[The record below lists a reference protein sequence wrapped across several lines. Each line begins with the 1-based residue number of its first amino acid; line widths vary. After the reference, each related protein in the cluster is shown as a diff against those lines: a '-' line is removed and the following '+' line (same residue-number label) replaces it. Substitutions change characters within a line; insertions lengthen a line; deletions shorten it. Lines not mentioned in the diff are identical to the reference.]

1 MKSFI
6 IQLNTKKYVR
16 IIFIIYLVMLLTV
29 SFWGISMFFPRYIY
43 YNEVSQNLMPFKMI
57 TNYLLNFEQYNF
69 RTWFNNTF
77 GLVLLFIPFG
87 LLIPLVFAD
96 IKHAAQMMYL
106 SFLVSLSLEIAQYIT
121 VLGVFDIDDVILNTF
136 GGMLGFLIITQL
148 IKRKKYS

>member
-1 MKSFI
+1 M
-6 IQLNTKKYVR
+6 IQLNTKKYVK
-16 IIFIIYLVMLLTV
+16 IIFIIYLAMLLTV
-29 SFWGISMFFPRYIY
+29 SFWGISMFLPRHT
-43 YNEVSQNLMPFKMI
+43 YNDVSQNLMPFKTI
-57 TNYLLNFEQYNF
+57 TNYLFNFEKYNF

-96 IKHAAQMMYL
+96 IKHATQMMYL

-121 VLGVFDIDDVILNTF
+121 VLGVFDVDDVILNTF